1 VISEK
6 EITDFLRAV
15 DNAKGSRPLK
25 ANAME
30 KKEAILK
37 VNQFVYSASTV
48 KQMLQEKKLAA
59 SRPVNIALEK
69 DRLIKE
75 LGIAEEKG
83 EYAEVEKL
91 QSRLK
96 ELELYATQVKSK
108 DAKAMALAEMNR
120 RNRCSLILA
129 RVINIDG
136 ASSLSVGAV

>member
-1 VISEK
+1 MISEK
-6 EITDFLRAV
+6 EIGDFLRAV
-15 DNAKGSRPLK
+15 DTAKGNRPLK
-25 ANAME
+25 ADVLE
-30 KKEAILK
+30 KRDAILK

-48 KQMLQEKKLAA
+48 KQMLQEKKMAA

-83 EYAEVEKL
+83 EYGEVEKL
-91 QSRLK
+91 QLRLK

-120 RNRCSLILA
+120 RNRC
-129 RVINIDG
+129 
-136 ASSLSVGAV
+136 

>member
-1 VISEK
+1 M
-6 EITDFLRAV
+6 RNV
-15 DNAKGSRPLK
+15 DPAKGSRPLK
-25 ANAME
+25 ADVLE
-30 KKEAILK
+30 KADAISK

-48 KQMLQEKKLAA
+48 KQMLQEKKMAA
-59 SRPVNIALEK
+59 SRPVNIASEK
-69 DRLIKE
+69 DRITKE

-120 RNRCSLILA
+120 RNRCSFTLA
-129 RVINIDG
+129 RVLNIDNP
-136 ASSLSVGAV
+136 SSLCTRLSAGVV